1 MYKKVIL
8 KLSGEALQDDYNGLI
23 LSGHKLKEIGNLIK
37 ELVSNGVNVGVVTGA
52 GNIFR
57 GRIAKDAG
65 LDVEDGDYMG
75 MTGTIINC
83 KAISSVL
90 NKLGVKNVLFSAL
103 ALEDVAIKYDANKAR
118 KYLKQGYV
126 CLFAGGIGKPHYT
139 TDTCA
144 ATRAIEIEADAIL
157 AGKNGVDG
165 VYTAD
170 PNKDKNAKFIKNTTY
185 QEVLDMDLKVMDRSA
200 IELLKNTNIV
210 TRVFSMENIDNFIK
224 VSLGDDMGTTI
235 KE

>member
-1 MYKKVIL
+1 MYKSVIL
-8 KLSGEALQDDYNGLI
+8 KLSGEALQDEKNGLI
-23 LSGHKLKEIGNLIK
+23 LSGEKLKEIGLLIK
-37 ELVSNGVNVGVVTGA
+37 RLVNEGVNVGVVTGA

-57 GRIAKDAG
+57 GRIASDAG
-65 LDVEDGDYMG
+65 IDTEDGDYMG

-90 NKLGVKNVLFSAL
+90 NKLGVKNKLFSAL
-103 ALEDVAIKYDANKAR
+103 ELEDVATKYNSKEALDLMNS
-118 KYLKQGYV
+118 GVV
-126 CLFAGGIGKPHYT
+126 CLFAGGIGKPNFT

-144 ATRAIEIEADAIL
+144 ARRVIEVNADAIL

-170 PNKDKNAKFIKNTTY
+170 PNKDKSAKFIKETSY
-185 QEVLDMDLKVMDRSA
+185 QQVLDMDLKVMDRTA
-200 IELLKNTNIV
+200 IELLKNTKIV

>member
-1 MYKKVIL
+1 MYTKVIL
-8 KLSGEALQDDYNGLI
+8 KLSGEALQDDKNGLI
-23 LSGHKLKEIGNLIK
+23 LSGEKLKEIGTLIK
-37 ELVSNGVNVGVVTGA
+37 ELVSNNVHVGVVTGA

-65 LDVEDGDYMG
+65 LDAEDGDYMG

-83 KAISSVL
+83 KAISGIL

-103 ALEDVAIKYDANKAR
+103 ELEDVAIKYDAKKAK
-118 KYLKQGYV
+118 KYLDEGYV
-126 CLFAGGIGKPHYT
+126 CLFAGGIGKPKYT

-144 ATRAIEIEADAIL
+144 ATRAIEMNVDAIL

-170 PNKDKNAKFIKNTTY
+170 PNKDKSAKFIKDLTY
-185 QEVLDMDLKVMDRSA
+185 QKVLDMDLQVMDRSA

>member
-1 MYKKVIL
+1 MFKKVIL
-8 KLSGEALQDDYNGLI
+8 KLSGEALQDDINGLI
-23 LSGHKLKEIGNLIK
+23 LSGEKLKKIGNLIK
-37 ELVSNGVNVGVVTGA
+37 ELVENKVNVGVVTGA

-57 GRIAKDAG
+57 GRIASDAG
-65 LDVEDGDYMG
+65 IDVEDGDYMG

-103 ALEDVAIKYDANKAR
+103 ELEDVAIKYDSKKA
-118 KYLKQGYV
+118 KEFLEKGYV
-126 CLFAGGIGKPHYT
+126 CLFAGGIGKPQYT

-144 ATRAIEIEADAIL
+144 ATRAIEMGADAIL

-170 PNKDKNAKFIKNTTY
+170 PNKIGRASCR
-185 QEVLDMDLKVMDRSA
+185 E
-200 IELLKNTNIV
+200 
-210 TRVFSMENIDNFIK
+210 RV
-224 VSLGDDMGTTI
+224 
-235 KE
+235 